1 MASWERQVPLLGW
14 FARLRDARVRRRLL
28 RVREVEE
35 DVADE
40 VHHHWVVHVPEA
52 LEVVVAALLLV
63 LLAYSSPKLGWLLI
77 VLVVLVLAHAA
88 WRWLAHFMDVF
99 VITNLRVFRIT
110 GVLSTRHASTPL
122 GRILDITVE
131 QPLLGRILNYG
142 HFTFESAAQE
152 QGLRDIRF
160 IKEPLQRDQTIQGL
174 QMELLRR
181 SRLDRRP

>member
-1 MASWERQVPLLGW
+1 VASWERTVPLLDWLSGV
-14 FARLRDARVRRRLL
+14 RDARVRRRLL

-35 DVADE
+35 DIADE
-40 VHHHWVVHVPEA
+40 VHHHWVVHSVEI
-52 LEVVVAALLLV
+52 LEVVAAGVLLV
-63 LLAYSSPKLGWLLI
+63 LFAYSSPKQGWVLFLL
-77 VLVVLVLAHAA
+77 VALVLAHAA
-88 WRWLAHFMDVF
+88 WRWVGHYMDVF
-99 VITNLRVFRIT
+99 VVTNLRVFRIT

-142 HFTFESAAQE
+142 HLTFESAAQE

-160 IKEPLQRDQTIQGL
+160 VKQPLQRDQTIQGL

-181 SRLDRRP
+181 SRFDRRS

>member
-1 MASWERQVPLLGW
+1 VASWERSVPLLGW
-14 FARLRDARVRRRLL
+14 LSGMRDARVRRRLL

-35 DVADE
+35 DIADE
-40 VHHHWVVHVPEA
+40 VHHHWVVHILEV
-52 LEVVVAALLLV
+52 LEVVAAALLLV
-63 LLAYSSPKLGWLLI
+63 LFAYSSPKAGWVILL
-77 VLVVLVLAHAA
+77 LSALVLAHAA
-88 WRWLAHFMDVF
+88 WRWLAHYMDVF
-99 VITNLRVFRIT
+99 VVTNLRVFRIS

-131 QPLLGRILNYG
+131 QPVLGRILNYG
-142 HFTFESAAQE
+142 HLRFESAAQE

-181 SRLDRRP
+181 SRFDRRL